1 MKRYIFALVLVALAF
16 AGSACKDVLSVT
28 VFAQTL
34 PVTKTLLWD
43 ANPASDQV
51 TNYTVRLDGT
61 LVGNPTT
68 PTQAVVFTT
77 AGAHAL
83 TVTATNIWG
92 TSPATTLNV
101 VVVIPGAPGNPR
113 LQ

>member
-1 MKRYIFALVLVALAF
+1 MKRLLYALALC
-16 AGSACKDVLSVT
+16 ALTLVGSACKNPIVVT
-28 VFAQTL
+28 IFAQTL
-34 PVTKTLLWD
+34 PVTKTLIWD

-51 TNYTVRLDGT
+51 TNYTVRLDST

-83 TVTATNIWG
+83 TVTATNTWG

-101 VVVIPGAPGNPR
+101 NVVIPGAPGNPR
-113 LQ
+113 IQ